1 PPAPGDLKGQMT
13 RCGRIVRAYGLAVF
27 KQEGVEADDLSAS
40 AVRRATEQGLRVVIV
55 GADKDLMQLV
65 SPTVILWD
73 TMRARVFGPDEVL
86 ERFGVP
92 AAQLGDLLALM
103 GDSSDNIPGVPTDRP
118 PRSEE
123 HTSELQSRENLVCR
137 LLLEKK
143 Y

>member
-1 PPAPGDLKGQMT
+1 QTCALPIYDL
-13 RCGRIVRAYGLAVF
+13 I
-27 KQEGVEADDLSAS
+27 AS
-40 AVRRATEQGLRVVIV
+40 AVQRANALDLRVVIV

-65 SPTVILWD
+65 SPRVLLWD
-73 TMRARVFGPDEVL
+73 TMRDRVFGPDEVM

-92 AAQLGDLLALM
+92 SAQLGDLLALM